1 MIKKTHGKDAYAAR
15 EAANYDSPIAS
26 REHILKTIDEIGP
39 CKLPK
44 LSQALAIEKDNEQ
57 QQEALRRRVGA
68 MLRDYQLTQSAAGLL
83 SILDESSLIA
93 GKVAAHKDGFG
104 FVIVDGESEDLFLSY
119 QEMRKVFDGDEVLV
133 HQLPLN
139 KKGKHEVEIVR
150 VTKRNTTRVVGKLLN
165 EGKKQRVVPEN
176 PKINH
181 TIYIDA
187 DSSVNAQHEE
197 LVVVEITQQP
207 EGRNAV
213 KGVVVKVL
221 GKRTDPGIEV
231 DIAIHQY
238 AIPYVW
244 PEEVLQQVKNFP
256 DVPSNKDAQGRV
268 DLRHLPLVTIDG
280 EDAKDFDDAVYC
292 EKKASGGWRLWV
304 AIADVSHYVQ
314 IGTALDQEAEH
325 RATSVYFPDYVLPM
339 LPEALSNG
347 LCSLMPMVDRLS
359 MVCELT
365 ISARGRVSGYQ
376 FYSAIIRSHARLT
389 YNEVARMLEE
399 KGDKDS
405 LIREQFA
412 EVIQPVDELHALY
425 KALRGQRTIRGA
437 VDFETV
443 EVKAVFD
450 ENRKISEIV
459 PVARNDAHKIIE
471 ECMLCANVAA
481 AKFLEKIALPS
492 LFRVHE
498 GPTEKKLKNLRA
510 FIGELGLHL
519 AGGDKPEPRDYQQL
533 AEDIAERDDAIL
545 IQTMMLRSMSQ
556 AVYQP
561 DNQGHFGL
569 AYKSYAHFTSPIRR
583 YPDLLVHRAIR
594 YALENGESV
603 KKPAAEGE
611 KVPVREAFQYNMPRM
626 IQLGEHCSM
635 AERRAEEASRDVL
648 NALKCEYLEQ
658 YIGQHF
664 EGVISSVV
672 NFGLFVE
679 LDDLYIEGL
688 VHVSELVSDYYSYDG
703 KQRLIGERTRKV
715 YRIGDRVS
723 VTVSRV
729 EISGRRIHLH
739 LQEDVSPVK
748 TKKNKPSEKKS
759 PARKVRRRS
768 KKSDKKTK

>member
-1 MIKKTHGKDAYAAR
+1 MIKKTHGKDPFAAR

-26 REHILKTIDEIGP
+26 REHILKTINAIGP
-39 CKLPK
+39 CKLNK
-44 LSQALAIEKDNEQ
+44 LSKALAFKKDDEQ

-68 MLRDYQLTQSAAGLL
+68 MLRDHQLIQSATGEL
-83 SILDESSLIA
+83 SVLDEASLIA
-93 GKVAAHKDGFG
+93 GKVAAHKDGYG
-104 FVIVDGESEDLFLSY
+104 FLIIEGDSEDLFLSY

-133 HQLPLN
+133 HALPVN
-139 KKGKHEVEIVR
+139 AKGKKEVEIVR
-150 VTKRNTTRVVGKLLN
+150 VTKRNTTRIVGKLLD
-165 EGKKQRVVPEN
+165 EGKSQRVVPEN

-181 TIYIDA
+181 TIFIE
-187 DSSVNAQHEE
+187 SSNSIRAAHEE

-207 EGRNAV
+207 EGKAAV
-213 KGVVVKVL
+213 KGIIVKVL

-231 DIAIHQY
+231 DIALHQY
-238 AIPYVW
+238 GIPYEW
-244 PEEVLQQVKNFP
+244 PDEVLQQVKGFEKE
-256 DVPSNKDAQGRV
+256 PSEKDAEGRV

-292 EKKASGGWRLWV
+292 EKQTDGGWRLWV
-304 AIADVSHYVQ
+304 AIADVSNYVS
-314 IGTALDQEAEH
+314 IDSALDKEAEL
-325 RATSVYFPDYVLPM
+325 RATSVYFPDYVVPM

-347 LCSLMPMVDRLS
+347 LCSLMPLVNRLS
-359 MVCELT
+359 LVCEMT
-365 ISARGRVSGYQ
+365 ISAKGRLSGYQ

-399 KGDKDS
+399 KQDEQSS
-405 LIREQFA
+405 LRERFSG
-412 EVIQPVDELHALY
+412 VIEAVDELHALY

-450 ENRKISEIV
+450 EHRKISEIV
-459 PVARNDAHKIIE
+459 PVPRNDAHKIIE

-481 AKFLEKIALPS
+481 ARFLESLALPS
-492 LFRVHE
+492 LYRVHE
-498 GPTEKKLKNLRA
+498 GPTERKLANLRA
-510 FIGELGLHL
+510 FIGELGFSL
-519 AGGDKPEPRDYQQL
+519 AGGDTPEPRDYQQL
-533 AEDIAERDDAIL
+533 AEDIADRPDALL

-569 AYKSYAHFTSPIRR
+569 AYESYAHFTSPIRR

-594 YALENGESV
+594 YAIEGGIGVKQDKLE
-603 KKPAAEGE
+603 KK
-611 KVPVREAFQYNMPRM
+611 KTPVRRPYSYSMDRM

-658 YIGQHF
+658 YIGEDFQ
-664 EGVISSVV
+664 GVISSVV

-688 VHVSELVSDYYSYDG
+688 VHVSELVGDHYNYDG

-715 YRIGDRVS
+715 YRIGDKVS

-729 EISGRRIHLH
+729 EVSERRIHLQ
-739 LQEDVSPVK
+739 LQEDVK
-748 TKKNKPSEKKS
+748 TVPAVTKAPRAKRKPRKKS
-759 PARKVRRRS
+759 TKA
-768 KKSDKKTK
+768 DKKTQ

>member
-1 MIKKTHGKDAYAAR
+1 MIKKTHGKDPFAAR

-26 REHILKTIDEIGP
+26 REHIQKTITAIGP
-39 CKLPK
+39 CKLRK
-44 LSQALAIEKDNEQ
+44 LSQALLIDKDDEQ

-68 MLRDYQLTQSAAGLL
+68 MLRDHQLIQSASGEL
-83 SILDESSLIA
+83 SILDEDSLIA
-93 GKVAAHKDGFG
+93 GKVVAHKDGYG
-104 FVIVDGESEDLFLSY
+104 FLIVDGDSEDLFLSY

-133 HQLPLN
+133 HALALN
-139 KKGKHEVEIVR
+139 TKGKKEVEIVK
-150 VTKRNTTRVVGKLLN
+150 VTKRNTTRVVGKLLD
-165 EGKKQRVVPEN
+165 EGKTLRVVPEN
-176 PKINH
+176 PRINH
-181 TIYIDA
+181 TIYIDTNNSLSA
-187 DSSVNAQHEE
+187 EHEE

-207 EGRNAV
+207 EGRQAV
-213 KGVVVKVL
+213 KGVIVSVL
-221 GKRTDPGIEV
+221 GKRSDPGIEV
-231 DIAIHQY
+231 AIALQQF
-238 AIPYVW
+238 AIPYQW
-244 PEEVLQQVKNFP
+244 PDDVLKQVKSFAKEP
-256 DVPSNKDAQGRV
+256 TEADKQGRI

-292 EKKASGGWRLWV
+292 EKKAGGGWRLWV
-304 AIADVSHYVQ
+304 AIADVSHYVD
-314 IGTALDQEAEH
+314 IHSALDKEAEL
-325 RATSVYFPDYVLPM
+325 RATSVYFPDFVVPM

-347 LCSLMPMVDRLS
+347 LCSLMPKVDRLS
-359 MVCELT
+359 MVCEMT
-365 ISARGRVSGYQ
+365 ISARGRISGYQ

-389 YNEVARMLEE
+389 YNEVARMLAE
-399 KGDKDS
+399 KHDAQS
-405 LIREQFA
+405 LIREQHA
-412 EVIQPVDELHALY
+412 DVIVPVDELHALY

-450 ENRKISEIV
+450 EHRKISEIV

-481 AKFLEKIALPS
+481 ARFLESIAVPS
-492 LFRVHE
+492 LYRVHE
-498 GPTEKKLKNLRA
+498 GPTEKKLNNLRA
-510 FIGELGLHL
+510 FIGELGFSL

-533 AEDIAERDDAIL
+533 AEDIADRPDAIL

-561 DNQGHFGL
+561 DNKGHFGL
-569 AYKSYAHFTSPIRR
+569 AYESYAHFTSPIRR

-594 YALENGESV
+594 YGIENGLGIKPAPIEGK
-603 KKPAAEGE
+603 KKP
-611 KVPVREAFQYNMPRM
+611 VRKAYSYTMERM
-626 IQLGEHCSM
+626 IQLGEHSSM

-658 YIGQHF
+658 YIGQSFH
-664 EGVISSVV
+664 GVISSVV

-723 VTVSRV
+723 VIVSRV
-729 EISGRRIHLH
+729 EISERRIHLQ
-739 LQEDVSPVK
+739 LQEDVK
-748 TKKNKPSEKKS
+748 TQSAVSNTPSEKKKS
-759 PARKVRRRS
+759 R
-768 KKSDKKTK
+768 KKSGKSGKKNK